1 MSQNLITVP
10 FRSANLL
17 IVDHEGQPYVPMK
30 LIVEGMGL
38 DWSSQHAKLKETQR
52 FSSTVV
58 EIAIVAED
66 GKQRQMTCM
75 PLRKLPG
82 WLMTI
87 SPNKVNPESRNI
99 VIAYQEECDD
109 VLWKYW
115 MAGQAV
121 NPRGANPQPAPI
133 DPPISAGMRLF
144 AQAHEF
150 AKTILELNPNQAKLS
165 ADVCCKKSL
174 NLSVLG
180 HFDITYLPANEKG
193 QTYTPTQLG
202 AEWLDPPASGRYMN
216 LLLKDV
222 GLQVKDRE
230 KHWIPTE
237 LANGYYEWVDTTKQH
252 CVGTPIKQ
260 VRWYITV
267 LDKMREI
274 LREREAQQQAA

>member
-1 MSQNLITVP
+1 MSYDLIPVFQATIGQSSVNAVNARELHA
-10 FRSANLL
+10 FLEVKSKFADWIKNR
-17 IVDHEGQPYVPMK
+17 IQEYEFQQDVDFVCILNFENSPPSKEYYITLDMAK
-30 LIVEGMGL
+30 ELAMVERNTKGK
-38 DWSSQHAKLKETQR
+38 QARQYFIECEKRLKET
-52 FSSTVV
+52 
-58 EIAIVAED
+58 VA
-66 GKQRQMTCM
+66 
-75 PLRKLPG
+75 
-82 WLMTI
+82 
-87 SPNKVNPESRNI
+87 N
-99 VIAYQEECDD
+99 
-109 VLWKYW
+109 
-115 MAGQAV
+115 
-121 NPRGANPQPAPI
+121 PAPI
-133 DPPISAGMRLF
+133 DPPIFAGMRLF